1 MGRKLKLTIDFK
13 QFGDLIEKID
23 RMNGDVKG
31 VINDCLTQSRD
42 LVSDELQKAMSKHN
56 RTHRTERSIRDSE
69 PVEWKVDEAT
79 LKVGFDLKQG
89 GMPSI
94 FLMHGTPR
102 VTKDTKL
109 YNAVYGNKI
118 KKQIKE
124 LQTKIFNDYINQHLG
139 G

>member
-1 MGRKLKLTIDFK
+1 MGRKVKLSIDFK

-42 LVSDELQKAMSKHN
+42 LVTTELKNAMQKHN
-56 RTHRTERSIRDSE
+56 RTHRTESSIRDNNT
-69 PVEWKVDEAT
+69 VEWKVDEAS
-79 LKVGFDLKQG
+79 LKVGFDLTTG

-102 VTKDTKL
+102 VKKDTKL
-109 YNAVYGNKI
+109 YNAVYGAKI

-124 LQTKIFNDYINQHLG
+124 LQTKIFNDYINQYLG